1 MCGIFVSNN
10 LSTFEVLGEANKE
23 RGDFSTGILFTN
35 GKRYNIL
42 RIKGVANWDE
52 TKLPT
57 EKGWLYLGHN
67 LAPTETG
74 RKWHAKTSHPF
85 EYGDWVVAH
94 NGVLTNYSELR
105 EKFLP
110 NHDCSVDSSIIPAL
124 LHENDCILGPP
135 KGEKD
140 NISNIIQTL
149 ELLEGT
155 FALWIM
161 NKRTKNLYIARQG
174 STLFYKGNNISSI
187 KGKGYRQ
194 VKEGVLY
201 KLSHDGLTKI
211 DEFLTQS
218 PFLTL

>member
-1 MCGIFVSNN
+1 MCGIFCSGD

-23 RGDFSTGILFTN
+23 RGNFSTGILFTN

-42 RIKGVANWDE
+42 RIEGGANWDE
-52 TKLPT
+52 TKLPV
-57 EKGWLYLGHN
+57 EEGWLYLGHN

-74 RKWHAKTSHPF
+74 RKWFEKTSHPF

-105 EKFLP
+105 DKFLP
-110 NHDCSVDSSIIPAL
+110 DHDCSVDSSIIPAL

-135 KGEKD
+135 KGEID
-140 NISNIIQTL
+140 EISNIIQTL

-161 NKRTKNLYIARQG
+161 NTRTKNLYIARQG

-201 KLSHDGLTKI
+201 KLSHDGLIKK
-211 DEFLTQS
+211 DEFKTQS

>member
-1 MCGIFVSNN
+1 MCGIFCSDD

-23 RGDFSTGILFTN
+23 RGNFSTGILFTN
-35 GKRYNIL
+35 GKRHNIL
-42 RIKGVANWDE
+42 RIEGGANWNE
-52 TKLPT
+52 TKLPV

-74 RKWHAKTSHPF
+74 RKWFEKTSHPF

-94 NGVLTNYSELR
+94 NGVLTNYHELK

-110 NHDCSVDSSIIPAL
+110 KHDCGVDSSVIPAL
-124 LHENDCILGPP
+124 LYENDSILGPS
-135 KGEKD
+135 KGEID
-140 NISNIIQTL
+140 EISNIVQTL

-161 NKRTKNLYIARQG
+161 NSKTKNLYIARQG

-201 KLSHDGLTKI
+201 KLSHDGLIKK
-211 DEFLTQS
+211 DEFKTQS